1 MSRPGSKTRWN
12 TLKKGDHA
20 PRRRQRD
27 LLRAQ
32 ATITRE
38 RVTLG
43 GESVDYALRRSHRRR
58 SIALLIDDRGLRVAA
73 PHGAGADAIEGM
85 LKKHETW
92 VLRKLRERLAQ
103 RGPSLQWVT
112 GEAIM
117 FLGTPLTLDIVPGA
131 GQPAVHEDRLMAGAD
146 LPALAERVGAWLKS
160 EALACFRTR
169 VAHFHPLL
177 GVGAPEV
184 RLSNARTRWGSCH
197 ASGRVSL
204 NWRLVQIP
212 LRLIDYV
219 VVHELAHLRE
229 MNHSHRFWT
238 IVYEM
243 LPDYAARRKEL
254 LTESGAYLRV

>member
-1 MSRPGSKTRWN
+1 MRWN
-12 TLKKGDHA
+12 ILKKGDQA

-27 LLRAQ
+27 LLRAP
-32 ATITRE
+32 ATVTRE
-38 RVTLG
+38 HITLG
-43 GESVDYALRRSHRRR
+43 GEPVDYALRRSHRRR

-73 PHGAGADAIEGM
+73 PHGARADAIEGM

-92 VLRKLRERLAQ
+92 VLRKLRERLAH
-103 RGPSLQWVT
+103 RGPSLQWVS

-131 GQPAVHEDRLMAGAD
+131 GQPVASGGRLMAGAE
-146 LPALAERVGAWLKS
+146 LPALAERGTAWLKR

-169 VAHFHPLL
+169 IAHFHPLL
-177 GVGAPEV
+177 GVDAPEIK
-184 RLSNARTRWGSCH
+184 LSNARTRWGSCH

-204 NWRLVQIP
+204 NWRLVQMP

-229 MNHSHRFWT
+229 MNHSPRFWA
-238 IVYEM
+238 IVGEL

-254 LTESGAYLRV
+254 LAESGAYLSL